1 MKRILAGL
9 ALVLALP
16 ILALAQTK
24 PAASTAAPTGPY
36 VLLVFVDGDKLE
48 VKTPDGKTLG
58 FGSGVDEGSKILAGS
73 TIITG
78 PTTSAEL
85 QLVPNKTIIK
95 LAKSTTFKVE
105 TLAATGTKE
114 TNTFAVA
121 AGKIR
126 AVAAKGNY
134 DFKGQTAV
142 CGVRGTDFYFGMDA
156 GKEVL
161 RVDKGAIK
169 FSKLDGSASLDVGA
183 GFAADALAAV
193 FEVFKP
199 EPGDF
204 FSGMD
209 FTKLLVDSVEQAEV
223 ATPATTQ
230 VETKPV
236 TAQEAASTL
245 AEGASKLTKKDV
257 QSGFMKWL
265 GDVMG
270 LELGSVTITDPAT
283 GNAQTYAK
291 AVIQPNFSLGKVK
304 MGLYLP
310 IIYSSDMF
318 NPNDWYHPN
327 GNDEWSFGSAQ
338 FAAKDYFGG
347 TMDLLSDVALKI
359 KYFEFGKQ
367 LEDPFFVKVGTL
379 DDLTL
384 GHGLIMRNYANNT
397 EFPAIRRV
405 GFNLGV
411 DAKAVGFEAIVNDL
425 ADPSVFAGRFYFRP
439 IPSSKFAIGVSGVA
453 DINPFGGNVAKLAGL
468 TASTYND
475 PMLIGAG
482 LDIDLPLIQSELL
495 SLRLFADAAAETEYT
510 RTDSVF
516 HSELIY
522 DSATGTFSNW
532 GAAAGLMGKVLF
544 IDWRL
549 EYRYFTGA
557 FQPSLFDSTYD
568 KNRADIAIRY
578 AGYIASPASFTS
590 LAPRMGVY
598 GEGGFGFLKN
608 AKTGDYKLGFT
619 LGYMWPWAPGHD
631 LAWQVA
637 NSSDEFHAKL
647 VVQKGLIP
655 IFDVHGSIFYDKH
668 ALVKTISNGTFQFLD
683 GNTTFGGELVVPVPK
698 TPNLDVAAVF
708 AAVPYEMNAS
718 GVTTLAPSITL
729 ETRFHF

>member
-9 ALVLALP
+9 ALILALP

-36 VLLVFVDGDKLE
+36 ILLVFVDGDKLD
-48 VKTPDGKTLG
+48 VKTPDGRTLG
-58 FGSGVDEGSKILAGS
+58 FGAGVDEGSKILAGS

-95 LAKSTTFKVE
+95 LAKNTTFKVE
-105 TLAATGTKE
+105 TLAATGSKE

-126 AVAAKGNY
+126 AVASKGSY

-142 CGVRGTDFYFGMDA
+142 CGVRGTDFFFGIEE

-161 RVDKGAIK
+161 KVDKGAIK

-204 FSGMD
+204 FSGMV
-209 FTKLLVDSVEQAEV
+209 FTKLLVDAVEQGEA
-223 ATPATTQ
+223 PAPETTQ
-230 VETKPV
+230 VETKQV
-236 TAQEAASTL
+236 TTEEAASTL

-270 LELGSVTITDPAT
+270 LELGSVTID
-283 GNAQTYAK
+283 NQTYAK
-291 AVIQPNFSLGKVK
+291 AVIQPNFNLGKVK

-318 NPNDWYHPN
+318 NPDDWYHPN
-327 GNDEWSFGSAQ
+327 GNDEWSFGTDKGW
-338 FAAKDYFGG
+338 KDHPLDAGL
-347 TMDLLSDVALKI
+347 DALSDLALKI

-411 DAKAVGFEAIVNDL
+411 DGKGAGFEAIVNDL
-425 ADPSVFAGRFYFRP
+425 ADPSVFATRLYFRP

-453 DINPFGGNVAKLAGL
+453 DIAPFGGKNALDAGL
-468 TASTYND
+468 SASTYND
-475 PMLIGAG
+475 PILVGAG
-482 LDIDLPLIQSELL
+482 IDLDMPIVKSELL
-495 SLRLFADAAAETEYT
+495 GIRFFADVAAETEYT
-510 RTDSVF
+510 RTDSKL
-516 HSELIY
+516 HTELIF
-522 DSATGTFSNW
+522 DPDTGTFSNW
-532 GAAAGLMGKVLF
+532 GAAAGLMGNVLF
-544 IDWRL
+544 INWRL
-549 EYRYFTGA
+549 EYRYFTGI

-568 KNRADIAIRY
+568 KSRAEIAIRY
-578 AGYIASPASFTS
+578 KGYIDSPASFASIEPT
-590 LAPRMGVY
+590 MGIY

-608 AKTGDYKLGFT
+608 AKTGDYKLAFDF
-619 LGYMWPWAPGHD
+619 GYMWPFIPGQTVQYQLD
-631 LAWQVA
+631 
-637 NSSDEFHAKL
+637 NSVDEFHAKF
-647 VVQKGLIP
+647 VVNKGLIP
-655 IFDVHGSIFYDKH
+655 IFDIHGSIFYDKH
-668 ALVKTISNGTFQFLD
+668 GLVQSIANGNFKFLD

-708 AAVPYEMNAS
+708 AAVPYDIDPLTGEAS
-718 GVTTLAPSITL
+718 LAPSITL

>member
-36 VLLVFVDGDKLE
+36 VLLVFVDGEKLE

-58 FGSGVDEGSKILAGS
+58 FGTGIDEGSKILAGS

-95 LAKSTTFKVE
+95 LAKNTTFKVE
-105 TLAATGTKE
+105 TLATAGTKE

-126 AVAAKGNY
+126 AVASKGSY

-142 CGVRGTDFYFGMDA
+142 CGVRGTDFSFAVEG
-156 GKEVL
+156 GKELLAVT
-161 RVDKGAIK
+161 KGLIAFQK
-169 FSKLDGSASLDVGA
+169 NGSELAVGA
-183 GFAADALAAV
+183 GFAADALASTFQA
-193 FEVFKP
+193 FAFSASDLAEAFGDLSFK
-199 EPGDF
+199 
-204 FSGMD
+204 
-209 FTKLLVDSVEQAEV
+209 KLLDSEV
-223 ATPATTQ
+223 PETDPSAAAAPATTQ
-230 VETKPV
+230 VETKTV
-236 TAQEAASTL
+236 STQEAASTL
-245 AEGASKLTKKDV
+245 AEGASKLTKNDV
-257 QSGFMKWL
+257 QSGLMKWL

-270 LELGSVTITDPAT
+270 LELGSVTID
-283 GNAQTYAK
+283 NQTYAK

-318 NPNDWYHPN
+318 DPGDWYHPN
-327 GNDEWSFGSAQ
+327 GNDEWSFGTDIGW
-338 FAAKDYFGG
+338 KDHPLDAGL
-347 TMDLLSDVALKI
+347 DALSDFALKI

-367 LEDPFFVKVGTL
+367 LEDPFFVKVGAL

-425 ADPSVFAGRFYFRP
+425 ADPSVFATRLYFRP
-439 IPSSKFAIGVSGVA
+439 IPSSKFAIGVSAAA
-453 DINPFGGNVAKLAGL
+453 DIAPFSGVNAADAGL
-468 TASTYND
+468 SASAYGD
-475 PMLIGAG
+475 PILLGAG
-482 LDIDLPLIQSELL
+482 LDIDMPIIKSDLL
-495 SLRLFADAAAETEYT
+495 GIRLFADLAAETEYT
-510 RTDSVF
+510 RTDSKL
-516 HSELIY
+516 HTELIF
-522 DSATGTFSNW
+522 DPDTGTFSNW
-532 GAAAGLMGKVLF
+532 GAAAGLMGNVLF
-544 IDWRL
+544 INWRL
-549 EYRYFTGA
+549 EYRYFTGI

-578 AGYIASPASFTS
+578 NGYITTPTTKD
-590 LAPRMGVY
+590 PTMGIY

-608 AKTGDYKLGFT
+608 SKTGEYKLAFDF
-619 LGYMWPWAPGHD
+619 GYMWPFIPGKD
-631 LAWQVA
+631 IQYQLD
-637 NSSDEFHAKL
+637 NSMDEFHAK
-647 VVQKGLIP
+647 VVVNKGLIP

-668 ALVKTISNGTFQFLD
+668 GLVQSIANGDFKFLD

-708 AAVPYEMNAS
+708 AAVPYTMDS
-718 GVTTLAPSITL
+718 VTGETSLAPSITL